1 MASLAEV
8 HCSLNILASQFSS
21 TTRNL
26 VPRFKRGSK
35 GEGIWS
41 RNSNESS
48 RSWLLFLKRPI
59 HNLEVFISLLQ
70 VIMMKSASFL
80 PELHRTYERIKG
92 LGEQTSARLTNL
104 LITSGKVAEINSR
117 IETYENIESKVRRYP
132 GKFQVG
138 RQSFDA

>member
-1 MASLAEV
+1 MASLPEGY
-8 HCSLNILASQFSS
+8 CSLITRASQFSS

-48 RSWLLFLKRPI
+48 RSWLLFAERSI
-59 HNLEVFISLLQ
+59 HYVDVFISLLQ
-70 VIMMKSASFL
+70 VLMMKLASFL
-80 PELHRTYERIKG
+80 WELHRTYERIKG

-104 LITSGKVAEINSR
+104 LITSGKVGGSNSR
-117 IETYENIESKVRRYP
+117 IKNL
-132 GKFQVG
+132 
-138 RQSFDA
+138 